1 MKKIYKISVA
11 LILAAML
18 ILSSGLMFDIA
29 QTYNKVKQ
37 LAVNELLQE
46 TIVHEQNI
54 LYHTLNQDLLKSANN
69 DNIYPFTIYSPS
81 LGMFVYLL
89 SKAPP
94 VFMAQLFVSSD
105 NALLK
110 PDDITSFDGRRIS
123 AINWSERSCLYIDNI
138 AKDELTSGFFIYL
151 IAFSFYMSIIAA
163 ALIFWRFGIKKYLPW
178 MLILLFFP
186 LFALFIHFIYFGVPK
201 NIFRPTPLPTE
212 MEYAEIQTVVSD
224 AQQTG
229 MRDCCYGRIFIGT
242 PPMFDGRFARIKL
255 SDFDYLYIAES
266 ELTPMLD
273 KGALAPSGYKN
284 ITHVYYPLW
293 RNILLVLTCYVAGGV
308 GFNIVLCLI
317 LSLGKRIETTA
328 SHNNMK
334 NNVL

>member
-1 MKKIYKISVA
+1 MKKMYKTLTGLVLA
-11 LILAAML
+11 VLLILTSWL
-18 ILSSGLMFDIA
+18 IFDIT

-46 TIVHEQNI
+46 TIVSEQN
-54 LYHTLNQDLLKSANN
+54 LVYHTLNQDLLKSASN

-81 LGMFVYLL
+81 IDMFLYLL

-94 VFMAQLFVSSD
+94 VFMAQLFVSPDS
-105 NALLK
+105 ALLK
-110 PDDITSFDGRRIS
+110 PDDIISFDGRRIS

-163 ALIFWRFGIKKYLPW
+163 ALM

-201 NIFRPTPLPTE
+201 NIFRSTPLPTE
-212 MEYAEIQTVVSD
+212 MEYTEIQTVVSN

-229 MRDCCYGRIFIGT
+229 MHDCSYDRIFIGA
-242 PPMFDGRFARIKL
+242 PPMFNGRFARIKL
-255 SDFDYLYIAES
+255 SDFDYWYIAES

-273 KGALAPSGYKN
+273 KSALAPSGYKN
-284 ITHVYYPLW
+284 ITHVYYPVW
-293 RNILLVLTCYVAGGV
+293 RNILLMLTFYVAGGI

-317 LSLGKRIETTA
+317 LSLSRRKENTA
-328 SHNNMK
+328 K
-334 NNVL
+334 NE

>member
-1 MKKIYKISVA
+1 MKKIYKTLTGLA
-11 LILAAML
+11 LAALLILT
-18 ILSSGLMFDIA
+18 SWLMVDIA
-29 QTYNKVKQ
+29 QTYNKVKR

-46 TIVHEQNI
+46 TIVSEQN
-54 LYHTLNQDLLKSANN
+54 LVYHTLNQDLLKSESN

-81 LGMFVYLL
+81 IGMFVYLL
-89 SKAPP
+89 SKTPP
-94 VFMAQLFVSSD
+94 VFMAQLFVSHDS
-105 NALLK
+105 ALLK

-138 AKDELTSGFFIYL
+138 AQDDLTSGFFIYL
-151 IAFSFYMSIIAA
+151 IAFSFYMLIIAA

-178 MLILLFFP
+178 MLILLLFP
-186 LFALFIHFIYFGVPK
+186 MFALFIHFIYFGVPK

-212 MEYAEIQTVVSD
+212 MEYTEIQAVVSN

-229 MRDCCYGRIFIGT
+229 MHDCSYDRIFIGT

-255 SDFDYLYIAES
+255 SDFDYWYITEH

-284 ITHVYYPLW
+284 ITHVYYPVW
-293 RNILLVLTCYVAGGV
+293 RNLLLILTFYVICGV
-308 GFNIVLCLI
+308 EFNIVLCLSLF
-317 LSLGKRIETTA
+317 LSRRKENLA
-328 SHNNMK
+328 K
-334 NNVL
+334 NE

>member
-1 MKKIYKISVA
+1 MKKIYKTLTGLVLA
-11 LILAAML
+11 VLLIL
-18 ILSSGLMFDIA
+18 ISWLMVDIA
-29 QTYNKVKQ
+29 QTHNMVKQ

-46 TIVHEQNI
+46 TIVSEQN
-54 LYHTLNQDLLKSANN
+54 LVYHTLNQDLLKSANN

-81 LGMFVYLL
+81 IDMFLYLL

-94 VFMAQLFVSSD
+94 VFMAQLFVSPDS
-105 NALLK
+105 ALLK

-201 NIFRPTPLPTE
+201 NIFRSTPLPTE
-212 MEYAEIQTVVSD
+212 MEYAEIQTVVSN

-229 MRDCCYGRIFIGT
+229 MHDCSYDRIFIGA
-242 PPMFDGRFARIKL
+242 PPMFNGRFARIKL
-255 SDFDYLYIAES
+255 SDFDYWYIAES

-273 KGALAPSGYKN
+273 KSALAPSGYKN
-284 ITHVYYPLW
+284 ITHVYYPVW
-293 RNILLVLTCYVAGGV
+293 RNILLMLTFYVAGGI

-317 LSLGKRIETTA
+317 LSLSRRKENTA
-328 SHNNMK
+328 K
-334 NNVL
+334 NK

>member
-1 MKKIYKISVA
+1 MKKIYKTLTGLALAVL
-11 LILAAML
+11 LILT
-18 ILSSGLMFDIA
+18 SWLMVDFA
-29 QTYNKVKQ
+29 QTYNKVKR

-46 TIVHEQNI
+46 TIVSEQN
-54 LYHTLNQDLLKSANN
+54 LVYHTLNQDLLKSESN

-81 LGMFVYLL
+81 IGMFVYLL
-89 SKAPP
+89 SKTPP

-105 NALLK
+105 SALLK

-255 SDFDYLYIAES
+255 SDFDYWYITEH

-284 ITHVYYPLW
+284 ITHVYYPVW
-293 RNILLVLTCYVAGGV
+293 RNLLLILTFYVICGV
-308 GFNIVLCLI
+308 EFNIVLCLSLF
-317 LSLGKRIETTA
+317 LSRRK
-328 SHNNMK
+328 K
-334 NNVL
+334 NLAKNE